1 MILRKHINEENTS
14 QVWVGPEGFFQD
26 VTCQLIPEMGGV
38 KAMLEWS
45 IALRGVFQEEATSH
59 AQPQWLF
66 RMWHIQRQQEKANMA
81 WSMARN
87 RECEAKTLESWV
99 PVFILK
105 ARGHYSRVSSGGTV
119 VVT

>member
-1 MILRKHINEENTS
+1 MLRKHIKEENTS
-14 QVWVGPEGFFQD
+14 QVWVGPEGFFRD
-26 VTCQLIPEMGGV
+26 VTCQLTPEMGGV

-81 WSMARN
+81 GAWPA
-87 RECEAKTLESWV
+87 TESVRQRRW
-99 PVFILK
+99 
-105 ARGHYSRVSSGGTV
+105 GHGFQSSS
-119 VVT
+119 